1 MRVLFIIKFMGGVI
15 KMSNFLKHFKYNHK
29 EDKTEFLSELVM
41 RNISQIDSLT
51 NRVSILEDENEA
63 LKNEVIDMKKLFNP
77 NQVIA
82 PND

>member
-1 MRVLFIIKFMGGVI
+1 MRALFIIKFMDGVI
-15 KMSNFLKHFKYNHK
+15 KMSIFLKHFKYNHK

>member
-1 MRVLFIIKFMGGVI
+1 
-15 KMSNFLKHFKYNHK
+15 MSIFLKHFKYNHK

>member
-1 MRVLFIIKFMGGVI
+1 
-15 KMSNFLKHFKYNHK
+15 MSNFLKHFKYNHK

-63 LKNEVIDMKKLFNP
+63 LKNEVINMKKLFNP